1 MKSEELLRHIG
12 SVDDRFIDELFE
24 ESSVVSI
31 KRASRLKGWR
41 TLAASLAVVI
51 AGTAAMFAGIG
62 GTDSGI
68 AEIGQHIM
76 QLPMASNTVI
86 MLDVNPSMKLQINDR
101 NVVVEVDPL
110 NKDAEKIAADIDII
124 GKKYDTAV
132 KVTVNTMQEKGYI
145 SNLKNSVLVSV
156 LDKDEERA
164 DKIRGAVVDAICK
177 VDKQVGYD
185 ISVISQ
191 TMTSEKNLK
200 DLAESN
206 NVSTG
211 RILLLSKICKER
223 SDLSFDALV
232 KNNIHTINQFMAYM
246 GAPEDVE
253 LVGAVA
259 GVVPEKFRDKV
270 NLDDLSTEEV
280 VKFTKAMSD
289 FYNKLAEYY
298 SESDVAKQI
307 GYVLNIAEGKNASGE
322 KLWGIIAESRNQLV
336 GSKGAIIN
344 VGDDSVSTWVDQKNI
359 GKIAQ
364 YISGVIKKAA

>member
-1 MKSEELLRHIG
+1 MKSEELLKHIG

-24 ESSVVSI
+24 ESSVVSL

-41 TLAASLAVVI
+41 TVAASLAVVI
-51 AGTAAMFAGIG
+51 AGTAAMLAGIG
-62 GTDSGI
+62 GTDSGF
-68 AEIGQHIM
+68 AEIGQHIL
-76 QLPMASNTVI
+76 QLPMASNTVV
-86 MLDVNPSMKLQINDR
+86 MLDVNPSLKIEVNDR

-110 NKDAEKIAADIDII
+110 NKDAEKIAADINVI

-132 KVTVNTMQEKGYI
+132 KVTISTMEKMGYI

-164 DKIRGAVVDAICK
+164 DKIRGAVVDAISK
-177 VDKQVGYD
+177 VDKNGDYNL
-185 ISVISQ
+185 SVISQ
-191 TMTSEKNLK
+191 TMTGEKNLK
-200 DLAESN
+200 DLAKSH

-211 RILLLSKICKER
+211 RILLLSKICKDR
-223 SDLSFDALV
+223 TDLSFDALV
-232 KNNIHTINQFMAYM
+232 KNNIQTINQFMAYM
-246 GAPEDVE
+246 GVPDDVE
-253 LVGAVA
+253 LVGTAA

-359 GKIAQ
+359 DKIAK
-364 YISGVIKKAA
+364 YVGGVIKKVA